1 MKKLAIIFITL
12 IFLSGCA
19 TVNDYPFAPDYKYGK
34 HKTKKCKPI
43 KKHNYWKVARIDCT
57 KNW

>member
-1 MKKLAIIFITL
+1 MKKLLLFLTVII
-12 IFLSGCA
+12 LSSCA
-19 TVNDYPFAPDYKYGK
+19 TVNDYPFAPEYKTGK

-43 KKHNYWKVARIDCT
+43 KKEFKLFDCS

>member
-1 MKKLAIIFITL
+1 MKKLLFFLTVII
-12 IFLSGCA
+12 LSSCA
-19 TVNDYPFAPDYKYGK
+19 TVNDYPFAPKYKTGQ
-34 HKTKKCKPI
+34 HKTKKCKPV